1 MSPSPA
7 RAGGCGPGLRTGAA
21 DMDEHVWVWDEDSN
35 GAWYRF
41 CTRCGRYEADCQPN
55 EFHPWVACD
64 KPRTK
69 PTASLAPG
77 K

>member
-1 MSPSPA
+1 
-7 RAGGCGPGLRTGAA
+7 
-21 DMDEHVWVWDEDSN
+21 MDEHVWVWDEDSN